1 MHRVWDDA
9 KIENC
14 ENYNNTELTH
24 NEYKATQAQEIVELN
39 NQYHLKKGK
48 EAQVKCLTEYE
59 DLFKGQVGNLEGM
72 QIKFEF
78 KNGVEP
84 FYAKPYSVPI
94 AHLPLLKQAIQEMV
108 KNKLLR

>member
-1 MHRVWDDA
+1 M
-9 KIENC
+9 
-14 ENYNNTELTH
+14 ELTQ
-24 NEYKATQAQEIVELN
+24 NEYKAMQAQEIVELN
-39 NQYHLKKGK
+39 NQHHLEKKEK
-48 EAQVKCLTEYE
+48 EALVKCLTEYK